1 MYCTHYSSC
10 SIQSFKIVF
19 FLGCLLQHFSFIRT
33 FWFWRD
39 FKVILEWDC
48 KWHCSPKGKQLRFW
62 LQTSFN
68 SLFLNVI
75 ILLHTRLDCTLKGRA
90 CNSKQVSI
98 YCFPIFRP
106 GLLLRVSMGKRGD
119 IYFCNF
125 TVDRW
130 FYNKLSKSFDY
141 FKFLD
146 QTQPISKL
154 ARALKKLFRL
164 D

>member
-1 MYCTHYSSC
+1 MYCTHYSFC
-10 SIQSFKIVF
+10 SILSFKIVF
-19 FLGCLLQHFSFIRT
+19 FSWMPSSALFFHFHS

-48 KWHCSPKGKQLRFW
+48 KWHCLPKGKQLRFW

-68 SLFLNVI
+68 SLFSNVI
-75 ILLHTRLDCTLKGRA
+75 ILLYTRLDTNLKGRA
-90 CNSKQVSI
+90 FNSKQVSI
-98 YCFPIFRP
+98 NCFPIFRP
-106 GLLLRVSMGKRGD
+106 GLLLRESLGKRGD

-130 FYNKLSKSFDY
+130 FSYKLSKSFDY

-154 ARALKKLFRL
+154 ASTL
-164 D
+164 